1 MDLDYHFGTVYVLSR
16 WADFGSFNAR
26 TIAAASQLVDDNF
39 DSTPFSDTEEEKN
52 IARGIQVRYSC
63 QNVWGNISG
72 KGNEDIWIPFHFLP
86 GLQGQT
92 EAEKLVCKKHSVMAK
107 RLKYRLYDTTLAN
120 SNYVF
125 RLGVGMHV
133 LADTWAHQEF
143 AGINNAVNQVKDLLF
158 STQGSMV
165 EKMLDEMLDSTMLSK
180 ILDMVMPLGH
190 AAAVHCPD
198 MPYLWWKSG
207 ERFTGGRKNW
217 DEFMDA
223 SDELYAVLQHVSGVP
238 ETGLTMEQRN
248 KLSECFKG
256 FQSENINRRYGFWID
271 RIRENF
277 FEFED
282 FNEDDRNVEYSIG
295 LILDDL
301 NWRKQFYDEI
311 NDHFFWVKEKLEEN
325 GINRLGKKYK
335 GY

>member
-39 DSTPFSDTEEEKN
+39 DTTPFSDAEEEKN
-52 IARGIQVRYSC
+52 IARGIKVRYSC

-72 KGNEDIWIPFHFLP
+72 YGNEDIWIPFHFLP

-92 EAEKLVCKKHSVMAK
+92 EAQKLVCKKHSVLAK
-107 RLKYRLYDTTLAN
+107 RLKYRLYDTKLDNT
-120 SNYVF
+120 NYVF
-125 RLGVGMHV
+125 RLGVGLHV
-133 LADTWAHQEF
+133 LADTWAHQ
-143 AGINNAVNQVKDLLF
+143 D
-158 STQGSMV
+158 QGSMV
-165 EKMLDEMLDSTMLSK
+165 EKMLDEMLDSTFLSK
-180 ILDMVMPLGH
+180 VLDLVMPLGH

-238 ETGLTMEQRN
+238 ETGLTMEQRD

-256 FQSENINRRYGFWID
+256 VQSENINRRYGFWID

-277 FEFED
+277 FEFKD

-295 LILDDL
+295 LILNDL
-301 NWRKQFYDEI
+301 DWRKQFYDEI

-325 GINRLGKKYK
+325 GIDRLGKKYK

>member
-1 MDLDYHFGTVYVLSR
+1 MDLDYHFGTV
-16 WADFGSFNAR
+16 
-26 TIAAASQLVDDNF
+26 
-39 DSTPFSDTEEEKN
+39 STPFSDAEEEKN

-86 GLQGQT
+86 GLQGET

-107 RLKYRLYDTTLAN
+107 RLKYRLYDTTLDN
-120 SNYVF
+120 SK
-125 RLGVGMHV
+125 GMHV

-165 EKMLDEMLDSTMLSK
+165 EKMLDEMLDSTFLSK
-180 ILDMVMPLGH
+180 VLDLVMPLGH

-223 SDELYAVLQHVSGVP
+223 SEELYAIPLYRRAQELGRVHGRFGRVVRNP
-238 ETGLTMEQRN
+238 AACQRRAGN
-248 KLSECFKG
+248 G
-256 FQSENINRRYGFWID
+256 A
-271 RIRENF
+271 
-277 FEFED
+277 
-282 FNEDDRNVEYSIG
+282 
-295 LILDDL
+295 
-301 NWRKQFYDEI
+301 
-311 NDHFFWVKEKLEEN
+311 DH
-325 GINRLGKKYK
+325 GAAG
-335 GY
+335 

>member
-1 MDLDYHFGTVYVLSR
+1 
-16 WADFGSFNAR
+16 
-26 TIAAASQLVDDNF
+26 
-39 DSTPFSDTEEEKN
+39 
-52 IARGIQVRYSC
+52 
-63 QNVWGNISG
+63 
-72 KGNEDIWIPFHFLP
+72 
-86 GLQGQT
+86 
-92 EAEKLVCKKHSVMAK
+92 MAK
-107 RLKYRLYDTTLAN
+107 RLKYRLYDTTLDN

-165 EKMLDEMLDSTMLSK
+165 EKMLDEMLDSTFLSK
-180 ILDMVMPLGH
+180 VLDLVMPLGH

-223 SDELYAVLQHVSGVP
+223 SEELYAILQHVSGV
-238 ETGLTMEQRN
+238 
-248 KLSECFKG
+248 
-256 FQSENINRRYGFWID
+256 

-277 FEFED
+277 FD
-282 FNEDDRNVEYSIG
+282 FKDFDDGDKNVEYSIG
-295 LILDDL
+295 LILDDM

-311 NDHFFWVKEKLEEN
+311 NDHFFWVKQKLEEN
-325 GINRLGKKYK
+325 GIDRLGKKYK